1 MGANMITNLK
11 ISPQSLIAFINH
23 DLLINREVKETVTL
37 KTDLITSG
45 IIDSLSLIQL
55 VTYLEKEAEIEIQD
69 VDVNPENFQSVES
82 ILNYLERRFE

>member
-1 MGANMITNLK
+1 MITNLK